1 MNLGQGYLEFEEKFE
16 VGIQKK
22 ITLEIKP
29 RTKNGI
35 ILYAKSSN
43 KDLKDFVLIELVD
56 GALRATVN
64 NGGPKNLNATVNLPI
79 DESCNGEWHQIQLI
93 KVANLIVLD
102 FDDITS
108 GPVINKQK
116 EDADFITDADLL
128 YIGGYPNELKKSYL
142 EDTVS
147 YAGCIRSLKIASKDN
162 TAIERNLDF
171 KKVIKHG
178 NIDLDSCPTT

>member
-79 DESCNGEWHQIQLI
+79 DESCNGVKEKNFTKLI
-93 KVANLIVLD
+93 
-102 FDDITS
+102 
-108 GPVINKQK
+108 
-116 EDADFITDADLL
+116 
-128 YIGGYPNELKKSYL
+128 
-142 EDTVS
+142 
-147 YAGCIRSLKIASKDN
+147 
-162 TAIERNLDF
+162 
-171 KKVIKHG
+171 
-178 NIDLDSCPTT
+178 